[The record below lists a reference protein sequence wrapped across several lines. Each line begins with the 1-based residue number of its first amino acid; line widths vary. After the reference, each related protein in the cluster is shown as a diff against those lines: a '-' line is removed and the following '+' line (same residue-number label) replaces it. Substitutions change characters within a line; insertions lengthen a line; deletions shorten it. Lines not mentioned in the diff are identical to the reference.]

1 MLTQELLDVLRRGVR
16 LPPVLL
22 VYLLFPTLFGL
33 FPFLLVVFV
42 VHVVVYFS
50 PQRYIKDLIPTP
62 LRGTTRGYYGQY
74 KINEKNL
81 LFLLIFSLFICTFAI
96 KKNIIA

>member
-1 MLTQELLDVLRRGVR
+1 VR

-33 FPFLLVVFV
+33 LPFLLVVFV

-50 PQRYIKDLIPTP
+50 LQRYKKAETFTPHIP
-62 LRGTTRGYYGQY
+62 GIYGGY
-74 KINEKNL
+74 NL
-81 LFLLIFSLFICTFAI
+81 
-96 KKNIIA
+96 